1 MGWINRGS
9 LKGAKGD
16 TGAQGQPGPQGEQGP
31 AGPAGPKGD
40 TGAQGKQGPQG
51 QPGPKGDTGAQGP
64 QGQPGPKGDAGPKG
78 DTGLQGPRGPQGP
91 QGPAGTSG
99 AATWD
104 GIADKPAT
112 FPPEPH
118 KHNMLDIADFRSY
131 FSVYPAADV
140 LMARDSAGRSQVTAP
155 ADQADIAN
163 KDYVDSRIVMV
174 GKVPASSYMEDILYV
189 IPE

>member
-78 DTGLQGPRGPQGP
+78 DTGPQGPQGP

-118 KHNMLDIADFRSY
+118 KHNMRDIADFSSY
-131 FSVYPAADV
+131 FSTYPAADV

-155 ADQADIAN
+155 VAAADVAT
-163 KDYVDSRIVMV
+163 KGYVDSRI
-174 GKVPASSYMEDILYV
+174 KVVSAVPSSSSTEDVLYV

>member
-16 TGAQGQPGPQGEQGP
+16 TGTQGQPGPQGEQGP

-51 QPGPKGDTGAQGP
+51 QPGPKGDTGARGP

-78 DTGLQGPRGPQGP
+78 DTGPQGP

-155 ADQADIAN
+155 ADRADIAN

-174 GKVPASSYMEDILYV
+174 GKVPTSSYMEDILYV